1 MSELDFFNRFLNRI
15 KWSNTVP
22 FSGCLTF
29 PLNVDVSK
37 YHFVNP
43 LRSLRLFRGPRDLFQ
58 DHNEHR
64 TMENKKDDK
73 NCISKQYLS
82 SATKRKKM
90 LHKIAVLLFV
100 VFVSCAAPKNINE
113 TQASI
118 FPATFN
124 KPNSLPA
131 KNKFY
136 IFILAG
142 QSNMAGRGI
151 IEAEDTVSSPLVLT
165 LNKNN
170 QWVEAKEPLHY
181 YEPGRTGLDCGLS
194 FGKELSKKYGKE
206 ITIGLVP
213 CAIGG
218 SSIEQWL
225 GDSTYRGVAL
235 YSNFLQKAKAASQDG
250 IIKGLLWHQ
259 GESNTGTKSHIDY
272 KKKLE
277 SFFTKL
283 RSDLQQPEMPIYLG
297 PLGLYLTHYSFPY
310 RDAINKD
317 IKQLAQTENKI
328 YLVKTSDFTH
338 LKDTIHFDSRS
349 QRLMGKR
356 FAKAVYKNRNL

>member
-1 MSELDFFNRFLNRI
+1 VRYVVPLPRLLNADSHLI
-15 KWSNTVP
+15 
-22 FSGCLTF
+22 FIF
-29 PLNVDVSK
+29 P
-37 YHFVNP
+37 
-43 LRSLRLFRGPRDLFQ
+43 
-58 DHNEHR
+58 
-64 TMENKKDDK
+64 
-73 NCISKQYLS
+73 
-82 SATKRKKM
+82 TKRKMMFYK
-90 LHKIAVLLFV
+90 LIVLLFV
-100 VFVSCAAPKNINE
+100 VFISCAGPKNISQ
-113 TQASI
+113 TQTSI
-118 FPATFN
+118 FPATLD
-124 KPNSLPA
+124 KPNNVPA
-131 KNKFY
+131 KEKFY
-136 IFILAG
+136 IFLLAG

-151 IEAEDTVSSPLVLT
+151 IEAEDTISSPRVLT

-170 QWVEAKEPLHY
+170 EWVEAKEPLHY

-225 GDSTYRGVAL
+225 GDSTYRGVTL
-235 YSNFLQKAKAASQDG
+235 YSNFLQKAKTASQYG
-250 IIKGLLWHQ
+250 IIKGMLWHQ

-283 RSDLQQPEMPIYLG
+283 RTDLQQPDMPIYLG
-297 PLGLYLTHYSFPY
+297 PLGLYLTNYSFPY
-310 RDAINKD
+310 RNAVNKD
-317 IKQLAQTENKI
+317 IDELFQTGNKI

>member
-1 MSELDFFNRFLNRI
+1 
-15 KWSNTVP
+15 
-22 FSGCLTF
+22 
-29 PLNVDVSK
+29 
-37 YHFVNP
+37 
-43 LRSLRLFRGPRDLFQ
+43 
-58 DHNEHR
+58 
-64 TMENKKDDK
+64 
-73 NCISKQYLS
+73 
-82 SATKRKKM
+82 
-90 LHKIAVLLFV
+90 
-100 VFVSCAAPKNINE
+100 
-113 TQASI
+113 
-118 FPATFN
+118 
-124 KPNSLPA
+124 
-131 KNKFY
+131 
-136 IFILAG
+136 
-142 QSNMAGRGI
+142 MAGRGI
-151 IEAEDTVSSPLVLT
+151 IEAGDTVSSPLVLT

-170 QWVEAKEPLHY
+170 EWVQAKEPLHY

-235 YSNFLQKAKAASQDG
+235 YSNFLQKAKKASQYG
-250 IIKGLLWHQ
+250 IIKGMLWHQ

-277 SFFTKL
+277 SFFTKV
-283 RSDLQQPEMPIYLG
+283 RADVQQPEMPIYLG
-297 PLGLYLTHYSFPY
+297 PLGLYLTNYSFPY

-317 IKQLAQTENKI
+317 MEELVQTGNKI

-356 FAKAVYKNRNL
+356 FAKAVYKNRNF

>member
-1 MSELDFFNRFLNRI
+1 MFHKL
-15 KWSNTVP
+15 V
-22 FSGCLTF
+22 
-29 PLNVDVSK
+29 V
-37 YHFVNP
+37 
-43 LRSLRLFRGPRDLFQ
+43 LF
-58 DHNEHR
+58 
-64 TMENKKDDK
+64 
-73 NCISKQYLS
+73 
-82 SATKRKKM
+82 
-90 LHKIAVLLFV
+90 FV
-100 VFVSCAAPKNINE
+100 VFISCAAPKNISQ
-113 TQASI
+113 TQTSI
-118 FPATFN
+118 FPEILD
-124 KPNSLPA
+124 KPNNPPA
-131 KNKFY
+131 KEKFY
-136 IFILAG
+136 IFLLAG

-151 IEAEDTVSSPLVLT
+151 IETEDTISSPLVLT

-170 QWVEAKEPLHY
+170 EWVEAKEPLHY

-225 GDSTYRGVAL
+225 GDSTYRGVRL
-235 YSNFLQKAKAASQDG
+235 YSNFLHKAKAASQYG
-250 IIKGLLWHQ
+250 IIKGMLWHQ

-272 KKKLE
+272 KNKLE

-283 RSDLQQPEMPIYLG
+283 RTDLQQPDMPIYLG
-297 PLGLYLTHYSFPY
+297 PLGLYLTPYSFPY

-317 IKQLAQTENKI
+317 IKELSQTGNKI